1 MLIDNC
7 LLNYKTVNYKVLIVL
22 FIAILLVPIVNADEE
37 KVVDIATEKNID
49 QYLHKISEIELTR
62 GPHDAA
68 IVENLISLSALYK
81 DQGDHINR
89 LEVLNHALHIHRLNN
104 GLESKDQLQIVEE
117 IIATN
122 NELEDWKALDQNY
135 EYYYWINRRI
145 HGTNSLDLLP
155 VLNRTMEWKLEVLNR
170 GLFGHPEIIKHQ
182 ATDLLR
188 KIRKVKEINAADS

>member
-1 MLIDNC
+1 M
-7 LLNYKTVNYKVLIVL
+7 
-22 FIAILLVPIVNADEE
+22 APPA
-37 KVVDIATEKNID
+37 
-49 QYLHKISEIELTR
+49 
-62 GPHDAA
+62 
-68 IVENLISLSALYK
+68 
-81 DQGDHINR
+81 
-89 LEVLNHALHIHRLNN
+89 
-104 GLESKDQLQIVEE
+104 
-117 IIATN
+117 
-122 NELEDWKALDQNY
+122 ALDQNY